1 MGDTMSGRS
10 WSVGRTAEVA
20 GFARAAA
27 RRRDEALRLLVL
39 VDGTCPRWVIDATKG
54 ALLPER
60 PNAEVVVSDLRQP
73 LRDPGEADAAILLVS
88 ESSPAE
94 VALSLARRGMPV
106 ALVAEDA
113 LDAPLFPG
121 EEPALGLVSVVA
133 GSSGDALLDKLALWL
148 CSVTDKQIALGAC
161 FAFCRRA
168 VTDGLVRRCAL
179 QNAGVGAVPL
189 IAGSDFPVMTVNQ
202 MRLALDVSA
211 VYGQGLEPMRVAE
224 LLGVLGGALAWRAF
238 ARRILSAVPALGL
251 VARAGVAFG
260 GTMLTGEL
268 LKLRFDAPDVPRPS
282 KSREKGSRAAATC
295 LSLASAGAADAGN
308 TGYVTIGE
316 AS

>member
-1 MGDTMSGRS
+1 MSGRA

-27 RRRDEALRLLVL
+27 RRRDEGLRLLVL
-39 VDGTCPRWVIDATKG
+39 VDGTCPRWVIEASKG

-60 PNAEVVVSDLRQP
+60 SSAEVIVADLRQP
-73 LRDPGEADAAILLVS
+73 LRDPGEVDAAILLVS

-94 VALSLARRGMPV
+94 APLSLARRGVQV
-106 ALVAEDA
+106 ALVSEDA
-113 LDAPLFPG
+113 LDAPSFSSD
-121 EEPALGLVSVVA
+121 EPALGLVSVVA
-133 GSSGDALLDKLALWL
+133 GSSRDTLLDKLALWL

-161 FAFCRRA
+161 FPFCRTA
-168 VTDGLVRRCAL
+168 VTNGLVRRCAL

-189 IAGSDFPVMTVNQ
+189 IAGSDFPVMTANQ

-211 VYGQGLEPMRVAE
+211 VYGRGLEPTRVAE
-224 LLGVLGGALAWRAF
+224 LFCVLGGALAWRAF
-238 ARRILSAVPALGL
+238 ARRILSAAPALGL
-251 VARAGVAFG
+251 IARAGVAFG

-268 LKLRFDAPDVPRPS
+268 LKFRFVAPDVPLASRA
-282 KSREKGSRAAATC
+282 REKDSGGVGTC
-295 LSLASAGAADAGN
+295 LPLASGSTGDAGN